1 MKKMHRFFMILLVF
15 MGVSMPVMAQS
26 PAQSSKLEAF
36 FNAML
41 QASKLETCEETEKAL
56 KAMPQDMLESAIY
69 ELKTLTDQAVAEQ
82 YQAKLQEMM
91 RLSGRCPEIQDAFA
105 QRFSR
110 LFIKVQVN
118 RPIEQGE
125 RLKAIDDLKQF
136 ASESFSS
143 IVASDCGKSAQNF
156 QKISSELCSR
166 ALVGFKTVERASLN
180 ASEQSQIA
188 EKLEQVMVFAQKC
201 PEFEEQYRRCLYGK
215 RETED
220 DLPLSH
226 IEPFLVWVE
235 GLQRLLSS
243 HGCSGID
250 KAISDYAET
259 DQFNAAKR
267 ALSGIRP
274 AQFSPQDRQVIK
286 AKMKAVYQTLPG
298 CEAARTGIDRAI
310 ESMF

>member
-15 MGVSMPVMAQS
+15 MGVRMPVMAQS

-41 QASKLETCEETEKAL
+41 QASKLETCEETDQAL
-56 KAMPQDMLESAIY
+56 KTMPQDMLESAIY
-69 ELKTLTDQAVAEQ
+69 ELKTLTDQAAAEQ

-105 QRFSR
+105 QRLSR

-118 RPIEQGE
+118 RPVEEGA
-125 RLKAIDDLKQF
+125 RLKAIEDLKQF

-143 IVASDCGKSAQNF
+143 IVASDCVKSAQNF

-220 DLPLSH
+220 DLPLSR
-226 IEPFLVWVE
+226 IEPFLIWVE

-250 KAISDYAET
+250 KAISNYAET
-259 DQFNAAKR
+259 EQFNAAKR

-286 AKMKAVYQTLPG
+286 VKMKAVYQTLPG